1 MNSETGIYTTF
12 EESRNDIINQAK
24 EFNWD
29 LERLES
35 ENKLRI
41 NSTSSDNLKD
51 IIEKI
56 KMEKEAI
63 DASISNMLSMIFD
76 YLSSLFRF

>member
-1 MNSETGIYTTF
+1 MGIYTTF
-12 EESRNDIINQAK
+12 GGSRNDIINQAK